1 MLIIIVA
8 NIMKLWIKYWK
19 VELGDV
25 LDTYTYISIFYIDM
39 ILVQTIQKESM
50 EIDAQTT
57 YQIIK
62 EELTSWTISVNM
74 CIANKN
80 KQTDTLGS
88 FFIS

>member
-1 MLIIIVA
+1 
-8 NIMKLWIKYWK
+8 MKLWIKYWK
-19 VELGDV
+19 VELGDTPIEII
-25 LDTYTYISIFYIDM
+25 LLYISIFYIDM

-57 YQIIK
+57 YQILK

-74 CIANKN
+74 CIANIN
-80 KQTDTLGS
+80 NTLGS